1 MTYWHRLV
9 KNLKGFPTSEKI
21 ATTYWENLKLKYVIT
36 FSKSKEM
43 YYLYEVNK
51 ENKVVK
57 TREKSK
63 SPIDLEQKLNLK
75 GCG

>member
-1 MTYWHRLV
+1 MTDWYKLV
-9 KNLKGFPTSEKI
+9 GNLNGIPSTEKI
-21 ATTYWENLKLKYVIT
+21 TVTYWENSKLKYVIT
-36 FSKSKEM
+36 FSKIKQIF
-43 YYLYEVNK
+43 YLYEVNK

-75 GCG
+75 GCD